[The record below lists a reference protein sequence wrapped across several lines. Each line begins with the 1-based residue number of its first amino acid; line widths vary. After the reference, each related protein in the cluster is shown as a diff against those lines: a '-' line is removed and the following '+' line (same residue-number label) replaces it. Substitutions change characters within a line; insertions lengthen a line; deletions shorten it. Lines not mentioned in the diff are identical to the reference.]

1 MNPQQAA
8 AVKLANKA
16 EGQANAIMNKM
27 VAAAKN
33 TVKSHPVLC
42 HLACSNGEGELSHA
56 VRFGEDLASLEVG
69 CRDYRAKRASLMV
82 QKAAQYLEFLI
93 KSKASDKDIQGAKS
107 SLAIYTNDL
116 QAIQNGGF

>member
-1 MNPQQAA
+1 MNQVQAA

-33 TVKSHPVLC
+33 TVINHPVLR
-42 HLACSNGEGELSHA
+42 HLACSNGQLELSHA
-56 VRFGEDLASLEVG
+56 VRFGEDLASLEAG

-82 QKAAQYLEFLI
+82 KKGAEYLEFLV

>member
-1 MNPQQAA
+1 MNKEQAA
-8 AVKLANKA
+8 AVKLVNKA

-33 TVKSHPVLC
+33 TVKSHPVLR

-56 VRFGEDLASLEVG
+56 VRFGEDLESLEAG
-69 CRDYRAKRASLMV
+69 CRDFRIKMAKISVKKSAE
-82 QKAAQYLEFLI
+82 YLEFLV
-93 KSKASDKDIQGAKS
+93 KSKASDKDIQGAATGLTIAK
-107 SLAIYTNDL
+107 NHL

>member
-1 MNPQQAA
+1 MNQAQAA
-8 AVKLANKA
+8 EVRLVNKA
-16 EGQANAIMNKM
+16 EGRANSIMNKM

-33 TVKSHPVLC
+33 TVKSHPVLR

-69 CRDYRAKRASLMV
+69 CRDFRIKMAKISV
-82 QKAAQYLEFLI
+82 KKSAQYLEFLV

-107 SLAIYTNDL
+107 SLAICTNDL

>member
-1 MNPQQAA
+1 MNPEQAA

-27 VAAAKN
+27 VAAAKK
-33 TVKSHPVLC
+33 TVEPHPVLR
-42 HLACSNGEGELSHA
+42 HLACSNGEGQLSHA
-56 VRFGEDLASLEVG
+56 VRFGEDLASLEAG
-69 CRDYRAKRASLMV
+69 CRDYREKRASLMV
-82 QKAAQYLEFLI
+82 KKSAQYLEFLV
-93 KSKASDKDIQGAKS
+93 KSKASDKDIQGAKA

>member
-1 MNPQQAA
+1 MN
-8 AVKLANKA
+8 
-16 EGQANAIMNKM
+16 
-27 VAAAKN
+27 
-33 TVKSHPVLC
+33 HPVLR

-82 QKAAQYLEFLI
+82 KKSAEYLEFLI

-107 SLAIYTNDL
+107 SLAIANNDL

>member
-16 EGQANAIMNKM
+16 EGQANVIMNKM

-33 TVKSHPVLC
+33 TVMNHPVLR

-69 CRDYRAKRASLMV
+69 CRDFRIKMAKISVKKSAE
-82 QKAAQYLEFLI
+82 YLEFLV

>member
-33 TVKSHPVLC
+33 TVMKHPVLR
-42 HLACSNGEGELSHA
+42 HLACSNGEGQLSHA
-56 VRFGEDLASLEVG
+56 VRFGEDLASLEAG
-69 CRDYRAKRASLMV
+69 CRDFRIKMAKISVKKGAE
-82 QKAAQYLEFLI
+82 YLEFLI

-107 SLAIYTNDL
+107 SLAIANNDL
-116 QAIQNGGF
+116 QAIKNGGF

>member
-1 MNPQQAA
+1 MNQVQAA

-33 TVKSHPVLC
+33 TVMNHPVLR
-42 HLACSNGEGELSHA
+42 HLACANGEFELSHA
-56 VRFGEDLASLEVG
+56 VRFGEDLASLEAG
-69 CRDYRAKRASLMV
+69 CRDFRIKMAKISVKKGAE
-82 QKAAQYLEFLI
+82 YLEFLV

>member
-1 MNPQQAA
+1 MNKVQAA

-16 EGQANAIMNKM
+16 EGQANVIMNKM

-33 TVKSHPVLC
+33 TVKSHPVLR
-42 HLACSNGEGELSHA
+42 HLACSNGEFELSHA

-82 QKAAQYLEFLI
+82 RKGAEYLEFLM
-93 KSKASDKDIQGAKS
+93 KSKANDNDIQGAKS
-107 SLAIYTNDL
+107 NLVIYQNDL
-116 QAIQNGGF
+116 QAIKNGGF